1 MMRVPHF
8 SLAIAMMLAAL
19 ATGPAMAETAAAAE
33 TTTAAAV
40 NLPAITVSTVGK
52 RVLVDR
58 VLVSGSVGAVEQVQV
73 APLIEGQPIESL
85 EADIGDKVEAGQVL
99 ARLSAT
105 TLELQKSQFMAS
117 LASAKATIAQAD
129 AQLLEAKSSADEA
142 MRVSTRTAA
151 LRKQGSAS
159 QAAADTAASGAISA
173 TARVTVAV
181 QSLEAARAQLE
192 LVNAQLANVEL
203 SLQRTQVVA
212 PVAGEVLERNAT
224 VGSIATAAGTPMFV
238 IVKDSALELK
248 ADVAESDL
256 MRLASGQKAIV
267 AAVGATEPL
276 QGTVRMVEPTID
288 STTRLG
294 RVRVTVNEP
303 ALVRS
308 GMFAEA
314 TVIVAEHDAVAVPV
328 TAVGSGPQGTT
339 VMRVTNGDVARV
351 LVKTGIRDGGF
362 IEIVEGL
369 SPGDVVVTK
378 AGAFV
383 RDGDRINPIPDATN
397 SN

>member
-1 MMRVPHF
+1 MMRVKQL
-8 SLAIAMMLAAL
+8 SLIVAMMSGLVGAAPVL
-19 ATGPAMAETAAAAE
+19 AETAAAAE
-33 TTTAAAV
+33 TTTDVAI

-52 RVLVDR
+52 QMLVDR

-73 APLIEGQPIESL
+73 APLIEGQPIEAL
-85 EADIGDKVEAGQVL
+85 QADIGDKVAAGQVL

-129 AQLLEAKSSADEA
+129 AQLLEAQSSADEA
-142 MRVSTRTAA
+142 TRVSTRTAA

-159 QAAADTAASGAISA
+159 QAAADTTASGAVSA

-212 PVAGEVLERNAT
+212 PVSGEVLERNAT

-256 MRLASGQKAIV
+256 MRLAPGQKAIV
-267 AAVGATEPL
+267 NAVGATVPL
-276 QGTVRMVEPTID
+276 EGTVRMVEPTID

-351 LVKTGIRDGGF
+351 VVKTGIRDGGF

-369 SPGDVVVTK
+369 AVGDVVVTK

>member
-1 MMRVPHF
+1 MMRTQHV
-8 SLAIAMMLAAL
+8 SLTMAVLLAL
-19 ATGPAMAETAAAAE
+19 SGTGPAFAETAAAAE
-33 TTTAAAV
+33 TTADAAV

-52 RVLVDR
+52 RTVVDR

-73 APLIEGQPIESL
+73 APLIEGQPIETL

-105 TLELQKSQFMAS
+105 TLELQKSQFIAS

-129 AQLLEAKSSADEA
+129 AQLLEAQSTADEA
-142 MRVSTRTAA
+142 QRVNTRTAA
-151 LRKQGSAS
+151 LRKQGTSS
-159 QAAADTAASGAISA
+159 QAAADTAAANAVSA

-203 SLQRTQVVA
+203 SLKRTQVVA

-256 MRLASGQKAIV
+256 MRLTAGQKAIV
-267 AAVGATEPL
+267 TAVGAIAPL
-276 QGTVRMVEPTID
+276 DGTVRMVEPTID

-303 ALVRS
+303 GLVRS

-351 LVKTGIRDGGF
+351 VVKTGIRDGGF

-369 SPGDVVVTK
+369 AAGDVVVTK